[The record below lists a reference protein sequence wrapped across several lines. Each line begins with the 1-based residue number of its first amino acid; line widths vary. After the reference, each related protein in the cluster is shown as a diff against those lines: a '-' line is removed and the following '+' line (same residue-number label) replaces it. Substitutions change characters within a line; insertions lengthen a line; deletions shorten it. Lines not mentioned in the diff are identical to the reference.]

1 MNGSRTNSRTQFS
14 RSRNWCFT
22 LNNYSGRELQDLRN
36 ALDEGRRAENFVVM
50 ESSVLKSRIPGLL
63 ISNVMYILRD
73 REASHRLRGYLG
85 AHGYMLKLVRAL
97 QATIIITVP
106 RAANLRNLET
116 FLNKDV
122 DPIWRP
128 LRI

>member
-1 MNGSRTNSRTQFS
+1 MAAEQIPEPNFLDQEIGALRSTITQDES
-14 RSRNWCFT
+14 CKTYVMLLMKEDELKT
-22 LNNYSGRELQDLRN
+22 LL
-36 ALDEGRRAENFVVM
+36 VM
-50 ESSVLKSRIPGLL
+50 ESSALKSRIPGLL

-106 RAANLRNLET
+106 KAANLRNLET